1 MGRSMPPAS
10 ASSTYFATVADSY
23 DRLQPVLSPP
33 YGPGLDMLVAL
44 IPFAKDEKFEFV
56 ELGCGT
62 GEPSRKVLE
71 HFPRGARN
79 LRG

>member
-1 MGRSMPPAS
+1 
-10 ASSTYFATVADSY
+10 
-23 DRLQPVLSPP
+23 
-33 YGPGLDMLVAL
+33 MLVAL

-71 HFPRGARN
+71 HFPRARGTCVDSGRMAQGGRRN
-79 LRG
+79 I